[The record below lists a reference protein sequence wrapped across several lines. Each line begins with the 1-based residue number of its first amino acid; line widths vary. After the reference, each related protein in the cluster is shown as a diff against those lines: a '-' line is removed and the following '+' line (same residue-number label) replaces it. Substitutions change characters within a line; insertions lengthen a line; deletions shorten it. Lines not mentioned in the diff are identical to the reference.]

1 MLENKKVF
9 TNYYGTSKQCY
20 FDIIERGKIP
30 LLDIDI
36 EGMKDIRTKIK
47 EEEMKGVEAPEVLC
61 LMPPSWAVLE
71 ERLKKRGTESSE
83 VLAQRMNE
91 NMDQIQEMMA
101 LKG

>member
-1 MLENKKVF
+1 M
-9 TNYYGTSKQCY
+9 
-20 FDIIERGKIP
+20 
-30 LLDIDI
+30 DIDI

-71 ERLKKRGTESSE
+71 ERLRKRGTESSE

-91 NMDQIQEMMA
+91 NINQIQEMMA